1 MAWELKFPKLI
12 EQLTVNFQVGYL
24 QRCYPK
30 VAGILT
36 VKGGTGAI
44 VEYFGEG
51 ATSMSCTGKGT
62 ICNRVLKL
70 CNHFYI
76 WI

>member
-1 MAWELKFPKLI
+1 MDGLSKDVIL
-12 EQLTVNFQVGYL
+12 
-24 QRCYPK
+24 K

-36 VKGGTGAI
+36 VKGGTGCI

-51 ATSMSCTGKGT
+51 AKSLSCTGKGT
-62 ICNRVLKL
+62 ICNMGLKL
-70 CNHFYI
+70 EAYNLYF